1 MRIVKSLGV
10 ALVRMG
16 VALIDA
22 VEEQEPE
29 SEPEIP
35 PAPESDIHAANWM
48 GYTGPSVKVTSAAQ
62 EMLVVPQPRP
72 RATKEEPQVL
82 KGSLAA
88 QRQGVDR

>member
-22 VEEQEPE
+22 VEEQEDAPD
-29 SEPEIP
+29 SDTP
-35 PAPESDIHAANWM
+35 PAPESDVHAANWI
-48 GYTGPSVKVTSAAQ
+48 GYTGPSVRVTSAAR
-62 EMLVVPQPRP
+62 EMLFEPSPSPRVQEQP
-72 RATKEEPQVL
+72 EPL

-88 QRQGVDR
+88 QRQGAGR

>member
-1 MRIVKSLGV
+1 MGIVKSLGV

-16 VALIDA
+16 VALVNA
-22 VEEQEPE
+22 VEEGAPE

-35 PAPESDIHAANWM
+35 PAPESDMHAANWM

-62 EMLVVPQPRP
+62 EMLCQPTPRP
-72 RATKEEPQVL
+72 RTVEAPEVL

-88 QRQGVDR
+88 QRQGVGR

>member
-29 SEPEIP
+29 SERIP
-35 PAPESDIHAANWM
+35 PAPESDMHAVNWM
-48 GYTGPSVKVTSAAQ
+48 GYTGPSVKVSSAAQ
-62 EMLVVPQPRP
+62 EMLVTPTPRP
-72 RATKEEPQVL
+72 VVKRDEAPL

-88 QRQGVDR
+88 QRAGAR